1 MKNLDENTVKKKI
14 DLSQYLYFKNV
25 LWSYRRN
32 KHARLQDNDLI
43 VTSLTYLE
51 LEEMDM
57 LFDIFSYDKVK
68 QVWVEKMVS
77 HEDYY
82 GVLNKMLAYLIF
94 GIKNYNKFRE
104 EVCGKRC

>member
-1 MKNLDENTVKKKI
+1 MKNLDENIVKKKI
-14 DLSQYLYFKNV
+14 GLSQCLYFKNV

-77 HEDYY
+77 HDDYY

-94 GIKNYNKFRE
+94 GVKNYNKFRE
-104 EVCGKRC
+104 EICGKRC